1 MTAFKTAIV
10 RDMRRSSHDLLAG
23 AAAVTTLPLALAA
36 IASRSTGPLDR
47 LSRKAFVG
55 AGAAAA
61 AGLLGAP
68 SALGQ
73 KREPR
78 DPRKLARLRAKR
90 ERICVEHAHTENV
103 HRFEETLDTFKHARY
118 ELIATGDIYDG
129 RRDVDQYYTDTRVA
143 FPDQHN
149 TDMVL
154 RHADAAVIAEFHL
167 LGTMKGPLRGIP
179 PTNKSFKLRVTAFF
193 LFEPGGTRITCERAY
208 FDLYSLLQQIGL
220 LEVAV
225 SAGLKFP
232 ANGGIPIDRREP
244 GVKPV
249 KT

>member
-1 MTAFKTAIV
+1 
-10 RDMRRSSHDLLAG
+10 MRRSSHDLLAG

-36 IASRSTGPLDR
+36 VASRSTGPLDR

-55 AGAAAA
+55 AGAAGV
-61 AGLLGAP
+61 AGLLGAQ
-68 SALGQ
+68 SAFGQ

-78 DPRKLARLRAKR
+78 DRRKLARLRAKR
-90 ERICVEHAHTENV
+90 ERIVVEHAHTENV
-103 HRFEETLDTFKHARY
+103 HEFDATLDTFKHARY
-118 ELIATGDIYDG
+118 ELIPLGEIHDG
-129 RRDVDQYYTDTRVA
+129 RRDVDQYYTDTRET
-143 FPDQHN
+143 FPDQRN

-167 LGTMKGPLRGIP
+167 EGTMRGPLRGIP
-179 PTNKSFKLRVTAFF
+179 PTNKSFKLRVTAIFT
-193 LFEPGGTRITCERAY
+193 FEPGGTKITSERVY

-220 LEVAV
+220 LEIAV

-232 ANGGIPIDRREP
+232 ADGGIPIDRREP

-249 KT
+249 RT